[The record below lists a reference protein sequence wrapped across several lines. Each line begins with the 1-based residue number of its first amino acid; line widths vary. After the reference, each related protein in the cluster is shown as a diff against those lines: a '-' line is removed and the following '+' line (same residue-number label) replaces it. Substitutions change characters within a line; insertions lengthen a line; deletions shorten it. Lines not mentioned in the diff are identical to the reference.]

1 MSFSDLGLSEPI
13 LRAVTSEGYENPT
26 PIQAQSI
33 PHVMAGRDL
42 LGCAQTGTG
51 KTAAFALPI
60 LHRLTAEGNP
70 PPGSGRKI
78 RVLVLAPTRE
88 LALQISESFSSYG
101 RNTPLRNTVIFGGV
115 GQGNQVKA
123 LQRGVDIL
131 IATPGRLNDLMDQGY
146 INLAQLQIFVLDEAD
161 RMLDIGFLPD
171 IRRVMAKLPKVRQ
184 TLFFSATMPPEVRKL
199 ADDLLHQPAKVE
211 IAPVKATADLIDQ
224 SVVHIPKAK
233 KTRLLAAFL
242 KQPGVDRSI
251 VFART
256 KHGAD
261 RIARQLL
268 RYGIRAEAIHGNKS
282 QNARQRTLDR
292 FRIGK
297 LRVLLATDLAARG
310 IDVDNITHVFNFD
323 LPHEPETY
331 VHRIGRTGRAGSAGK
346 AIAFCDPAERSML
359 KGIERLTRKSI
370 PVLEELPEPP
380 EVTPEEQALIDEF
393 AAEEEAFAD
402 GVGIHRPVRD
412 GRRRHEEGERSEG
425 GPGRSQGTG
434 GPPRR
439 GNRRRRPGGTGPAGS
454 GPGGPGAHRPPREGR
469 PVGAQAGAESTGGQT
484 APVGEPGQARGP
496 GRGPG
501 RPHGR
506 PGGRPY
512 GGGGGGGGG
521 GSGGASRG
529 PWQPGPG
536 TAGGEGRGPRRP
548 PRKGGPRRPR
558 GRG

>member
-1 MSFSDLGLSEPI
+1 M
-13 LRAVTSEGYENPT
+13 
-26 PIQAQSI
+26 
-33 PHVMAGRDL
+33 
-42 LGCAQTGTG
+42 
-51 KTAAFALPI
+51 
-60 LHRLTAEGNP
+60 
-70 PPGSGRKI
+70 
-78 RVLVLAPTRE
+78 RV
-88 LALQISESFSSYG
+88 
-101 RNTPLRNTVIFGGV
+101 N
-115 GQGNQVKA
+115 
-123 LQRGVDIL
+123 
-131 IATPGRLNDLMDQGY
+131 
-146 INLAQLQIFVLDEAD
+146 
-161 RMLDIGFLPD
+161 
-171 IRRVMAKLPKVRQ
+171 
-184 TLFFSATMPPEVRKL
+184 
-199 ADDLLHQPAKVE
+199 
-211 IAPVKATADLIDQ
+211 
-224 SVVHIPKAK
+224 
-233 KTRLLAAFL
+233 
-242 KQPGVDRSI
+242 VDRSI

-512 GGGGGGGGG
+512 GGGGGGG
-521 GSGGASRG
+521 SGGASRG

>member
-1 MSFSDLGLSEPI
+1 LTTFSELGLIEP
-13 LRAVTSEGYENPT
+13 LRRALDASSYVHPT
-26 PIQAQSI
+26 PIQAQAI
-33 PHVMAGRDL
+33 PQLLQGRDL

-60 LHRLTAEGNP
+60 LQQLLAFAA
-70 PPGSGRKI
+70 PGPRKI
-78 RVLVLAPTRE
+78 RALILAPTRE
-88 LALQISESFSSYG
+88 LAIQIDESIGTYAQF
-101 RNTPLRNTVIFGGV
+101 TDLRSTAIFGGV
-115 GQGNQVKA
+115 NQNRQTDVLA
-123 LQRGVDIL
+123 RGIDIL
-131 IATPGRLNDLMDQGY
+131 VATPGRFLDLLGQGF
-146 INLAQLQIFVLDEAD
+146 ISLSDIRFFVLDEAD

-512 GGGGGGGGG
+512 GGGGGG
-521 GSGGASRG
+521 SGGASRG